1 MSEKT
6 VKLQIEDKIIEFN
19 IEENQELE
27 LNIQNINNELKI
39 SKSDSTY
46 LDKPKYD
53 LYDQDY
59 IENNHET
66 SIYDVLNNN
75 IDAESKEDEIDS
87 KDGNNNEDD
96 SNVENDL
103 ITEASKE
110 NQSIGD
116 ANNLST
122 YQNMISDAL
131 ERFNNNE
138 QKENNA

>member
-1 MSEKT
+1 M
-6 VKLQIEDKIIEFN
+6 
-19 IEENQELE
+19 
-27 LNIQNINNELKI
+27 
-39 SKSDSTY
+39 
-46 LDKPKYD
+46 
-53 LYDQDY
+53 YDQDY

>member
-6 VKLQIEDKIIEFN
+6 VKLQIEDEIIEFN

-53 LYDQDY
+53 LYDQEY

-75 IDAESKEDEIDS
+75 IDAETKEDEIDS

-103 ITEASKE
+103 ITESYKE

>member
-6 VKLQIEDKIIEFN
+6 VKLQIEDEIIEFN

-75 IDAESKEDEIDS
+75 IDAETKEDEIDS

-96 SNVENDL
+96 SNVENGL
-103 ITEASKE
+103 ITEAYKE
-110 NQSIGD
+110 NQSFGD

>member
-6 VKLQIEDKIIEFN
+6 VKLQIENETIEFK
-19 IEENQELE
+19 IEDNQELE
-27 LNIQNINNELKI
+27 LNIQNVKNELRI

-46 LDKPKYD
+46 LNQPKYD
-53 LYDQDY
+53 LYDQNY
-59 IENNHET
+59 IETHHET

-75 IDAESKEDEIDS
+75 IDVESKEDEIGS
-87 KDGNNNEDD
+87 EDGNNIEDD
-96 SNVENDL
+96 SNVENGLLTD
-103 ITEASKE
+103 TNKE
-110 NQSIGD
+110 NQTFGD